1 MTAKETKLNEYL
13 EKLGAKES
21 VPGGGG
27 ASALAGAY
35 GVSLGLMVVSFTSG
49 KKKYAEFE
57 PRLTIIKDR
66 LEKLRTRFLELS
78 DEDEKVFYP
87 LSRAYGLPEGTVE
100 EKDYKETTL
109 ESCLSAASMTPIKV
123 MECVCEALNYMQ
135 ELADNGSKL
144 MLSDVGV
151 GVSFLD
157 TALQGAVMNV
167 YINTKMMKNRN
178 RMIELNEYAYKLLT
192 DGKSRSRLIYEGV
205 EASLRPDYDAEKDRI
220 PRNKV
225 DFS

>member
-220 PRNKV
+220 ARNKV

>member
-135 ELADNGSKL
+135 ELADHGSKL

-167 YINTKMMKNRN
+167 YINTKMMKNKN

-205 EASLRPDYDAEKDRI
+205 EASVRPHYDAEKDRI
-220 PRNKV
+220 ARKKV

>member
-205 EASLRPDYDAEKDRI
+205 EASVRPDYDAEKDRI
-220 PRNKV
+220 ARNKV

>member
-205 EASLRPDYDAEKDRI
+205 EESLRPDYDAEKDRI
-220 PRNKV
+220 ARNKV

>member
-192 DGKSRSRLIYEGV
+192 DGKSRARLIYEQV
-205 EASLRPDYDAEKDRI
+205 ETAIKPSYDAENDKI
-220 PRNKV
+220 TRNKV